1 MKKTLSLEQIML
13 QPRRQGIVYSVV
25 VGGLAVAIVS
35 LLVYLF
41 AISSSRAVPL
51 LFYLL
56 GFGVA
61 LTLLLRLFLSLNS
74 WERNW

>member
-1 MKKTLSLEQIML
+1 MKKALSLEQIMI
-13 QPRRQGIVYSVV
+13 QPRKQGIVYFIV
-25 VGGLAVAIVS
+25 VGALGVALVS

-41 AISSSRAVPL
+41 AISSSRAVLL